1 MGAFYTYNQDTIK
14 VEDSNFVS
22 SGISKKDSSATPLN
36 GFVESVPGQQFTNS
50 DNYIAPSEKVEL
62 FTEQLDKPEA
72 AIALP
77 NRERNYQRHDWIT
90 IIIFVCIA
98 IFASIRY
105 TYGKYIKQL
114 FLSLFN
120 NATAVRMLND
130 RNYPVFHAAFRLEL
144 VFYIIF
150 SLFVFQCF
158 NLFKYEK
165 AAMSPQQLFIIFGG
179 VFTYFFGKKLIYFT
193 LGLLFETQNE
203 TSEYLFNFDNFN
215 RSLSL
220 ILLPV
225 VILIQFSPS
234 RNPVFIAIIGIVLVL
249 IFNLILL
256 KRGAAILL
264 KKQFS
269 LFYLFLY
276 LCTLEILPL
285 LLIYKVVV

>member
-1 MGAFYTYNQDTIK
+1 MGAVYTYYKDTLK
-14 VEDSNFVS
+14 ADGSNVES
-22 SGISKKDSSATPLN
+22 SGISETDSLVTFQKS
-36 GFVESVPGQQFTNS
+36 VEQGVPVQQVTNS
-50 DNYIAPSEKVEL
+50 ENYIAPAEKVEL
-62 FTEQLDKPEA
+62 FTEQLDKPETA
-72 AIALP
+72 LTLP
-77 NRERNYQRHDWIT
+77 NRERNYQKHDWVT

-150 SLFVFQCF
+150 SLFVFQCLL
-158 NLFKYEK
+158 LFKYENS
-165 AAMSPQQLFIIFGG
+165 AMSPQQLFISFGG
-179 VFTYFFGKKLIYFT
+179 VFIYFFGKKLIYFT

-215 RSLSL
+215 RSLSI

-225 VILIQFSPS
+225 VILIQFSPF
-234 RNPVFIAIIGIVLVL
+234 RNPVFIAVIGIVLVL

-256 KRGAAILL
+256 KRGAVILL